1 MSQAYLALSAPTQ
14 DITVTLRERLS
25 PFPARAS
32 IQLLTLETHVKR
44 RAAVLSAFLGLLAGS
59 APAQTVKDVR
69 SVLEASLKAMGGVN
83 LKTIRY
89 SASGWSSRIGQ
100 TYGLAED
107 WPHYEVTGYARAI
120 DYDAKWSREDYTRR
134 QGSYPL
140 LGRPP
145 MLEERVTS
153 ILSGNYAWDMRGDVP
168 VPLTSLYLDGV
179 SYSDLRQ
186 LELAIT
192 PHGFL
197 KAALA
202 AKDATAITLP
212 IVGSSDAG
220 LSQNGRRVT
229 IVSFTMS
236 TGTTGKYRVNGTIN
250 DKNLVEL
257 TDTWFPNPVY
267 GDMDYEMRFTKYKNF
282 DGVQFPTLVHVHQ
295 GDPRLNPAHNYYEY
309 NVTDVKANVPVSAI
323 PVPEAVRTAAVP
335 PVKVE
340 SQKLADGVW
349 LLGGGT
355 HNSVLV
361 EFKDFVAVVEAPQNE
376 ARSLAVIEE
385 AGRLAPGKLLKY
397 VVNTHHHF
405 DHAGG
410 LRTYLSQGTTVITHE
425 SNKEYYLSIMFYP
438 AARELQ
444 PDRMSLYSPMYMI
457 SRRPAPIETVASFAG
472 GPGGGAAKYV
482 ITDGERLLEVIH
494 VQDMAY
500 ELSDPSYAQGNHSA
514 DMLMAYLPKEKILI
528 NADLYSPPAQGSPT
542 PTPTAGMRTLY
553 QNMLKQKL
561 DVDRHVPIHGGVG
574 TNDEFLKIVGQTGTQ
589 NR

>member
-1 MSQAYLALSAPTQ
+1 MTRWITILA
-14 DITVTLRERLS
+14 TL
-25 PFPARAS
+25 
-32 IQLLTLETHVKR
+32 V
-44 RAAVLSAFLGLLAGS
+44 GLAGS
-59 APAQTVKDVR
+59 AAAQNVSDVR
-69 SVLEASLKAMGGVN
+69 SVLETSLKAMGGVG
-83 LKTIRY
+83 LKTLQY
-89 SASGWSSRIGQ
+89 SANGWSSRIGQ

-107 WPHYEVTGYARAI
+107 WPHYEVADYTRAI
-120 DYDAKWSREDYTRR
+120 DFDAKWSREDYTRR
-134 QGSYPL
+134 QGKYPL

-145 MLEERVTS
+145 MAAEHVTS
-153 ILSGNYAWDMRGDVP
+153 ILSGNYAWDMEGGKA
-168 VPLTSLYLDGV
+168 VPLTRLYLDGV
-179 SYSDLRQ
+179 SYADLRQ

-212 IVGSSDAG
+212 IVGPSDAG
-220 LSQNGRRVT
+220 LSQYGRKVT
-229 IVSFTMS
+229 VVSFTI
-236 TGTTGKYRVNGTIN
+236 GKYRVNGTIN

-267 GDMDYEMRFTKYKNF
+267 GDMDYEMRFTKYKDF
-282 DGVQFPTLVHVHQ
+282 GGVQFPTLLHVHQ

-309 NVTDVKANVPVSAI
+309 NVTDVKANVAVATM
-323 PVPEAVRTAAVP
+323 PVPDAVRTAVAA

-340 SQKLADGVW
+340 SQRLADGAW

-361 EFKDFVAVVEAPQNE
+361 EFKDFAAVVEAPQNE

-385 AGRLAPGKLLKY
+385 VGRLVGNKPIKY

-425 SNKEYYLSIMFYP
+425 SNRQYYMDIMFYP
-438 AARELQ
+438 APRELQ
-444 PDRMSLYSPMYMI
+444 PDRMALYNPMYMI

-482 ITDGERLLEVIH
+482 IADGERMLEIFH

-500 ELSDPSYAQGNHSA
+500 ELEDPSYAQGNTSA
-514 DMLMAYLPKEKILI
+514 DMLMVYLPKEKILI
-528 NADLYSPPAQGSPT
+528 NADLYSPPAPGAPM
-542 PTPTAGMRTLY
+542 PTPTAAMRTLY
-553 QNMLKQKL
+553 QNMRKQKL
-561 DVDRHVPIHGGVG
+561 DVTRHVPLHGRVG
-574 TNDEFLKIVGQTGTQ
+574 TNEEFLKIVGD
-589 NR
+589 

>member
-1 MSQAYLALSAPTQ
+1 M
-14 DITVTLRERLS
+14 
-25 PFPARAS
+25 
-32 IQLLTLETHVKR
+32 KR
-44 RAAVLSAFLGLLAGS
+44 KVAVLSVSLGLVFFDATAGTAS
-59 APAQTVKDVR
+59 AQTVKDVR

-89 SASGWSSRIGQ
+89 SGSGWSSRIGQ

-107 WPHYEVTGYARAI
+107 WPRYEVADYTRAI
-120 DYDAKWSREDYTRR
+120 DFDAKWSREDYTRR
-134 QGSYPL
+134 QGKYPL

-145 MLEERVTS
+145 MSEQHITA
-153 ILSGNYAWDMRGDVP
+153 ILSGNYAWDMQGENP

-179 SYSDLRQ
+179 SFADLRQ

-192 PHGFL
+192 SHGFL

-220 LSQNGRRVT
+220 LSQNGRKVT
-229 IVSFTMS
+229 IVSFTM
-236 TGTTGKYRVNGTIN
+236 GKYRVNGTIN
-250 DKNLVEL
+250 DQNLVEL
-257 TDTWFPNPVY
+257 TDTWFPNLVY
-267 GDMDYEMRFTKYKNF
+267 GDMDYEMRYTRYKNF
-282 DGVQFPTLVHVHQ
+282 DGIHFPTLVHVHQ

-309 NVTDVKANVPVSAI
+309 NVTSVQANASVSTL
-323 PVPEAVRTAAVP
+323 PVPDAVRSAAAP

-340 SQKLADGVW
+340 SQKLGDGLW

-385 AGRLAPGKLLKY
+385 ANRLAPNKLIKY
-397 VVNTHHHF
+397 IVNTHHHF
-405 DHAGG
+405 DHTGG

-425 SNKEYYLSIMFYP
+425 SNKEYYLGIMFYP

-444 PDRMSLYSPMYMI
+444 PDRMALYSPMYTI
-457 SRRPAPIETVASFAG
+457 SRRPAPIETVTSFAG

-482 ITDGERLLEVIH
+482 ITDGERILEIIH

-500 ELSDPSYAQGNHSA
+500 ELEDQSYAQGNHSA
-514 DMLMAYLPKEKILI
+514 DMLMVYLPKEKILI
-528 NADLYSPPAQGSPT
+528 NADLYC
-542 PTPTAGMRTLY
+542 
-553 QNMLKQKL
+553 
-561 DVDRHVPIHGGVG
+561 
-574 TNDEFLKIVGQTGTQ
+574 
-589 NR
+589 

>member
-1 MSQAYLALSAPTQ
+1 M
-14 DITVTLRERLS
+14 
-25 PFPARAS
+25 
-32 IQLLTLETHVKR
+32 KR
-44 RAAVLSAFLGLLAGS
+44 KAAVLSAFLGLLAGTAS
-59 APAQTVKDVR
+59 AQTVTDVHA
-69 SVLEASLKAMGGVN
+69 VLEASLKAMGGVN

-89 SASGWSSRIGQ
+89 SGSGWSSRIGQ

-107 WPHYEVTGYARAI
+107 WPHYEVAGYTRVI
-120 DYDAKWSREDYTRR
+120 DYDAKWSREDYTRK
-134 QGSYPL
+134 QGNYPL

-145 MLEERVTS
+145 MPEERVTS
-153 ILSGNYAWDMRGDVP
+153 ILNGNFAWDMQGDKP
-168 VPLTSLYLDGV
+168 VPLPGLYLDGV
-179 SYSDLRQ
+179 SYAELRQ
-186 LELAIT
+186 LEIAIT

-212 IVGSSDAG
+212 IVGASDAG

-229 IVSFTMS
+229 IVSFTI
-236 TGTTGKYRVNGTIN
+236 GKYRVNGTIN
-250 DKNLVEL
+250 DQNLVEL

-282 DGVQFPTLVHVHQ
+282 DGIQFPTLLHVHQ

-309 NVTDVKANVPVSAI
+309 NVTEVKANVPAAAM
-323 PVPEAVRTAAVP
+323 PVPDAVRAATTP
-335 PVKVE
+335 PVKVD
-340 SQKLADGVW
+340 SQKLSDGVW

-355 HNSVLV
+355 HNSVLM

-376 ARSLAVIEE
+376 ARSLAVIDE
-385 AGRLAPGKLLKY
+385 ANRLAPNKPIKY
-397 VVNTHHHF
+397 LVNTHHHF

-410 LRTYLSQGTTVITHE
+410 LRTYLSQGTTVVTHE
-425 SNKEYYLSIMFYP
+425 SNKDYYLGIMFYP

-482 ITDGERLLEVIH
+482 ITDGDRILEIIH

-500 ELSDPSYAQGNHSA
+500 ELGDTSYAQGNHSA

-528 NADLYSPPAQGSPT
+528 NADLYSPPAQGVTT
-542 PTPTAGMRTLY
+542 PAPTAGMKTLY
-553 QNMLKQKL
+553 QNMKKQKL
-561 DVDRHVPIHGGVG
+561 DVDRHVPIHGRVG
-574 TNDEFLKIVGQTGTQ
+574 TNEEFLKIVAQ
-589 NR
+589 

>member
-1 MSQAYLALSAPTQ
+1 M
-14 DITVTLRERLS
+14 
-25 PFPARAS
+25 
-32 IQLLTLETHVKR
+32 KR
-44 RAAVLSAFLGLLAGS
+44 KAAVFSAFLGLMAGAAS
-59 APAQTVKDVR
+59 AQTVKDVR
-69 SVLEASLKAMGGVN
+69 SVLEASLQAMGGAN

-107 WPHYEVTGYARAI
+107 WPHYEVADYTRAI
-120 DYDAKWSREDYTRR
+120 DYDGKWSREDYTRR
-134 QGSYPL
+134 QGKYPL

-145 MLEERVTS
+145 MPEDHVTS
-153 ILSGNYAWDMRGDVP
+153 ILSGNYAWDIQGGKPM
-168 VPLTSLYLDGV
+168 PLTSLYLDGV
-179 SYSDLRQ
+179 PYADLRQ

-212 IVGSSDAG
+212 IVGASDAG
-220 LSQNGRRVT
+220 LSQNGRKVT
-229 IVSFTMS
+229 VVSFTI
-236 TGTTGKYRVNGTIN
+236 GKYRINGTIN
-250 DKNLVEL
+250 DRNLVEL

-267 GDMDYEMRFTKYKNF
+267 GDMDYEARYTKYKNF
-282 DGVQFPTLVHVHQ
+282 DGVQFPTLLHVHQ

-309 NVTDVKANVPVSAI
+309 TVTDVKANVPVDAI
-323 PVPEAVRTAAVP
+323 PVPDVVRRATAP

-340 SQKLADGVW
+340 SQRLADGLW

-361 EFKDFVAVVEAPQNE
+361 EFKDFAAVVEAPQNE

-385 AGRLAPGKLLKY
+385 ANRLVPGKLIRY

-425 SNKEYYLSIMFYP
+425 SNKQYYLDIMFYP
-438 AARELQ
+438 APRELQ
-444 PDRMSLYSPMYMI
+444 PDRMALYSPMYMI

-472 GPGGGAAKYV
+472 GPGGGAGKYA
-482 ITDGERLLEVIH
+482 ITDGERILEIFH

-500 ELSDPSYAQGNHSA
+500 ELEDSSYAQGNHSA

-528 NADLYSPPAQGSPT
+528 NADLYSPPAEGAPA
-542 PTPTAGMRTLY
+542 PAATAGMRTLY
-553 QNMLKQKL
+553 QNMRKQKL
-561 DVDRHVPIHGGVG
+561 DVTRHVPIHGRAG
-574 TNDEFLKIVGQTGTQ
+574 TNDEFLKIAGQASAPGH
-589 NR
+589 

>member
-1 MSQAYLALSAPTQ
+1 MM
-14 DITVTLRERLS
+14 
-25 PFPARAS
+25 
-32 IQLLTLETHVKR
+32 R
-44 RAAVLSAFLGLLAGS
+44 RVAIFAAFLGLAAGN
-59 APAQTVKDVR
+59 AAAQNVKDVR
-69 SVLEASLKAMGGVN
+69 AVLEASLQAMGGVN
-83 LKTIRY
+83 LKTLQY
-89 SASGWSSRIGQ
+89 SANGWSSRIGQ

-107 WPHYEVTGYARAI
+107 WPHYEVADYTRAI
-120 DYDAKWSREDYTRR
+120 DFDAKWSREDYTRR
-134 QGSYPL
+134 QGKYPL

-145 MLEERVTS
+145 MAAEHVTS
-153 ILSGNYAWDMRGDVP
+153 ILSGNYAWDVEDGKAVP
-168 VPLTSLYLDGV
+168 ITRLYLDGV
-179 SYSDLRQ
+179 TYSDLRQ

-212 IVGSSDAG
+212 IVGASDAG
-220 LSQNGRRVT
+220 LSQNGRKVT
-229 IVSFTMS
+229 VVSFTI
-236 TGTTGKYRVNGTIN
+236 GKYRVNGTIN
-250 DKNLVEL
+250 DQNLVEL

-282 DGVQFPTLVHVHQ
+282 GGVQFPTLLHVHQ

-309 NVTDVKANVPVSAI
+309 NVTDVKANLPVATMAVPD
-323 PVPEAVRTAAVP
+323 AVRAATVA

-340 SQKLADGVW
+340 SQKLAEGVW
-349 LLGGGT
+349 LIGGGT
-355 HNSVLV
+355 HHSVLV
-361 EFKDFVAVVEAPQNE
+361 EFKDFATVVEAPQNE

-385 AGRLAPGKLLKY
+385 VNRLAPNKPIKY

-425 SNKEYYLSIMFYP
+425 SNKQYYMDIMFYP
-438 AARELQ
+438 APRELQ
-444 PDRMSLYSPMYMI
+444 ADRMALYNPMYMI

-482 ITDGERLLEVIH
+482 VSDGERVLEIFH

-500 ELSDPSYAQGNHSA
+500 ELEDPSYAQGNTSA
-514 DMLMAYLPKEKILI
+514 DMLMVYLPKEKILV
-528 NADLYSPPAQGSPT
+528 NADLYSPPAAGAPAPAPT
-542 PTPTAGMRTLY
+542 PAMRTLY

-561 DVDRHVPIHGGVG
+561 DVARHVPIHGRVG
-574 TNDEFLKIVGQTGTQ
+574 TNDEFLKIVGKGD
-589 NR
+589 

>member
-1 MSQAYLALSAPTQ
+1 MKRKLAVFS
-14 DITVTLRERLS
+14 
-25 PFPARAS
+25 
-32 IQLLTLETHVKR
+32 
-44 RAAVLSAFLGLLAGS
+44 VLLGLMAGT
-59 APAQTVKDVR
+59 AAAQAVENVR
-69 SVLEASLKAMGGVN
+69 SVLEASLKAMGGAN
-83 LKTIRY
+83 LKTLRY
-89 SASGWSSRIGQ
+89 SGSGWSSRIGQ

-107 WPHYEVTGYARAI
+107 WPHYEVADYTRAI
-120 DYDAKWSREDYTRR
+120 DYDARWSREDYTRR
-134 QGSYPL
+134 QGKYPL

-145 MLEERVTS
+145 MAPERVTS
-153 ILSGNYAWDMRGDVP
+153 ILYGNYAWDMQNDKP
-168 VPLTSLYLDGV
+168 APLTSLYLDGV
-179 SYSDLRQ
+179 PYTDLRQ
-186 LELAIT
+186 LDLALT

-212 IVGSSDAG
+212 IVGASDAG

-229 IVSFTMS
+229 IVSFTM
-236 TGTTGKYRVNGTIN
+236 GKYRVNGTIN
-250 DKNLVEL
+250 DQNLVEL

-267 GDMDYEMRFTKYKNF
+267 GDMDFEMRYTKYRNF
-282 DGVQFPTLVHVHQ
+282 DGVMFPSLLHVHQ

-309 NVTDVKANVPVSAI
+309 NVTEVKANVPVTTI
-323 PVPEAVRTAAVP
+323 PVPVAVRAAATP
-335 PVKVE
+335 PAIASYQRIE

-355 HNSVLV
+355 HNSVLI
-361 EFKDFVAVVEAPQNE
+361 EFKDFTAVVEAPQNE

-385 AGRLAPGKLLKY
+385 ANRLAANKPIKY

-425 SNKEYYLSIMFYP
+425 SNKQYYLDIMFYP
-438 AARELQ
+438 APRELQ

-457 SRRPAPIETVASFAG
+457 SRRPAPMETVASFAA

-482 ITDGERLLEVIH
+482 VTDGERVLEILH

-500 ELSDPSYAQGNHSA
+500 ELEDPSLAQGNHSA

-528 NADLYSPPAQGSPT
+528 NADLYSPPGSGAPT
-542 PTPTAGMRTLY
+542 PAPTAGMRTLY
-553 QNMLKQKL
+553 QNMRKQKL
-561 DVDRHVPIHGGVG
+561 DVARHVPIHGGVG
-574 TNDEFLKIVGQTGTQ
+574 TNDEFLKIVGQTSAPS
-589 NR
+589 R

>member
-1 MSQAYLALSAPTQ
+1 MTRK
-14 DITVTLRERLS
+14 V
-25 PFPARAS
+25 
-32 IQLLTLETHVKR
+32 
-44 RAAVLSAFLGLLAGS
+44 AVLAVFLGLMAGIAS
-59 APAQTVKDVR
+59 AQMVKDVR
-69 SVLEASLKAMGGVN
+69 SVLEASLRAMGATN

-107 WPHYEVTGYARAI
+107 WPHYEVADYTRSI

-134 QGSYPL
+134 QGRYPL

-145 MLEERVTS
+145 MSEEHVTS
-153 ILSGNYAWDMRGDVP
+153 ILSGNYAWDMQGDKP
-168 VPLTSLYLDGV
+168 VLLTSLYLDGV
-179 SYSDLRQ
+179 SYADLRQ
-186 LELAIT
+186 LELVIT

-202 AKDATAITLP
+202 AKDATAITQP
-212 IVGSSDAG
+212 IVGPSDAG
-220 LSQNGRRVT
+220 LSQSGRKVT
-229 IVSFTMS
+229 IVSFTF
-236 TGTTGKYRVNGTIN
+236 GKYRINGTIN
-250 DKNLVEL
+250 DQNLVEL

-267 GDMDYEMRFTKYKNF
+267 GDMDFEMRYTKYKNF
-282 DGVQFPTLVHVHQ
+282 DGVQFPTLLHVHQ

-309 NVTDVKANVPVSAI
+309 KVTDVKANVPVTTM
-323 PVPEAVRTAAVP
+323 PVPDGVRTATVP

-340 SQKLADGVW
+340 SQKLADRIW

-355 HNSVLV
+355 HNSALI

-385 AGRLAPGKLLKY
+385 VNRLVPDKLIRY

-425 SNKEYYLSIMFYP
+425 SNRQYYLEIMFYP
-438 AARELQ
+438 APRELQ
-444 PDRMSLYSPMYMI
+444 PDRMALYSPMYMI

-472 GPGGGAAKYV
+472 GPGGGVGKYV
-482 ITDGERLLEVIH
+482 ITDGERILEIFH

-500 ELSDPSYAQGNHSA
+500 ELEDPSYAQGNHSA

-528 NADLYSPPAQGSPT
+528 NADLYSPPAQGAPL
-542 PTPTAGMRTLY
+542 PGPTAGMRTLY
-553 QNMLKQKL
+553 QNIRKQKL
-561 DVDRHVPIHGGVG
+561 DVAQHVPLHGRVG
-574 TNDEFLKIVGQTGTQ
+574 TNDEFLKIVGQNGAQ
-589 NR
+589 SH

>member
-1 MSQAYLALSAPTQ
+1 M
-14 DITVTLRERLS
+14 
-25 PFPARAS
+25 
-32 IQLLTLETHVKR
+32 KR
-44 RAAVLSAFLGLLAGS
+44 KVAIFSAFLSLMAGTGS
-59 APAQTVKDVR
+59 TQPVSDVR
-69 SVLEASLKAMGGVN
+69 SVLEASLKAMGGAN
-83 LKTIRY
+83 LKTIQY
-89 SASGWSSRIGQ
+89 SGNGWSSRIGQ

-107 WPHYEVTGYARAI
+107 WPHYEVAGYTRVI
-120 DYDAKWSREDYTRR
+120 DYDAGWSREDYTRR
-134 QGSYPL
+134 QGRYPL

-145 MLEERVTS
+145 MPEERVTS
-153 ILSGNYAWDMRGDVP
+153 ILSGNYAWDMQGDKP
-168 VPLTSLYLDGV
+168 VPLPGLYLDGV

-186 LELAIT
+186 LELVIT

-202 AKDATAITLP
+202 AKDATAIRLP
-212 IVGSSDAG
+212 IVGASDFG
-220 LSQNGRRVT
+220 LSQRGRKVT
-229 IVSFTMS
+229 IVSFTM
-236 TGTTGKYRVNGTIN
+236 GKYRVNGTIN
-250 DKNLVEL
+250 DQNLVEL

-267 GDMDYEMRFTKYKNF
+267 GDMDYEMRYTKYKNF
-282 DGVQFPTLVHVHQ
+282 DGVMFPTLLHVHQ

-309 NVTDVKANVPVSAI
+309 TVTDVTANVPVTPM
-323 PVPEAVRTAAVP
+323 PVPETVRAAAAP
-335 PVKVE
+335 QVKVE

-385 AGRLAPGKLLKY
+385 ANRLVPDKLIKY

-425 SNKEYYLSIMFYP
+425 SNKQYYLDIMFYP
-438 AARELQ
+438 APRELQ
-444 PDRMSLYSPMYMI
+444 PDRMALYSPMYMI

-482 ITDGERLLEVIH
+482 ITDGEHILELFH

-500 ELSDPSYAQGNHSA
+500 ELEDPSYAQGNHSA
-514 DMLMAYLPKEKILI
+514 DMLMVYLPKEKMLI
-528 NADLYSPPAQGSPT
+528 NADLYSPPAPGAPPSAA
-542 PTPTAGMRTLY
+542 TAGMRTLY

-561 DVDRHVPIHGGVG
+561 DVARHVPIHGRIG
-574 TNDEFLKIVGQTGTQ
+574 TNDEFLKIVAMAGAKSD
-589 NR
+589 

>member
-1 MSQAYLALSAPTQ
+1 M
-14 DITVTLRERLS
+14 
-25 PFPARAS
+25 
-32 IQLLTLETHVKR
+32 KR
-44 RAAVLSAFLGLLAGS
+44 RVAVFSAFLGLAAGTAS
-59 APAQTVKDVR
+59 AQAVKDVR
-69 SVLEASLKAMGGVN
+69 AVLEASMKAMGGAN

-89 SASGWSSRIGQ
+89 TANGWSSRIGQ

-107 WPHYEVTGYARAI
+107 WPHYEVADYSRAI
-120 DYDAKWSREDYTRR
+120 DYDAQWSREDYTRR
-134 QGSYPL
+134 QGKYPL

-145 MLEERVTS
+145 MLDERVTS
-153 ILSGNYAWDMRGDVP
+153 ILSGNYAWDMQGEKP

-179 SYSDLRQ
+179 PYAELRQ

-212 IVGSSDAG
+212 IVGASDAG
-220 LSQNGRRVT
+220 LSAFGRKVT
-229 IVSFTMS
+229 IVSFTMQTS
-236 TGTTGKYRVNGTIN
+236 IGKHRINGTIN
-250 DKNLVEL
+250 DQNLVEL

-267 GDMDYEMRFTKYKNF
+267 GDMDYEMRFTKYKSF
-282 DGVQFPTLVHVHQ
+282 DGVQFPTLLHVHQ

-309 NVTDVKANVPVSAI
+309 NVTDVKTNVAVATM
-323 PVPEAVRTAAVP
+323 PVPDAVRTATLA

-355 HNSVLV
+355 HNSMLV
-361 EFKDFVAVVEAPQNE
+361 EFKDFATVVEAPQNE

-385 AGRLAPGKLLKY
+385 AGRLVPNKLIRY

-425 SNKEYYLSIMFYP
+425 SNKQYYMDIMFYP
-438 AARELQ
+438 AGRELQ

-482 ITDGERLLEVIH
+482 ITDGERILEVIH

-500 ELSDPSYAQGNHSA
+500 ELETPSIAQGNHAA
-514 DMLMAYLPKEKILI
+514 DMLMVYLPKEKILV
-528 NADLYSPPAQGSPT
+528 NADLYTPPAPGATRPM
-542 PTPTAGMRTLY
+542 PNAAMKTLY
-553 QNMLKQKL
+553 QNMKKQKL
-561 DVDRHVPIHGGVG
+561 DVAQHVPIHGRPGS
-574 TNDEFLKIVGQTGTQ
+574 NDEFLKIVG
-589 NR
+589 R

>member
-1 MSQAYLALSAPTQ
+1 MKRRVAVFLAL
-14 DITVTLRERLS
+14 
-25 PFPARAS
+25 
-32 IQLLTLETHVKR
+32 
-44 RAAVLSAFLGLLAGS
+44 LGLLAGTAS
-59 APAQTVKDVR
+59 AQAVKDVR
-69 SVLEASLKAMGGVN
+69 AVLEASMKAMGGAN

-89 SASGWSSRIGQ
+89 TANGWSSRIGQ

-107 WPHYEVTGYARAI
+107 WPHYEVADYSRAI
-120 DYDAKWSREDYTRR
+120 DYDAQWSREDYTRR
-134 QGSYPL
+134 QGKYPL

-145 MLEERVTS
+145 MLDERVTS
-153 ILSGNYAWDMRGDVP
+153 ILSGNYAWDMQGEKP

-179 SYSDLRQ
+179 PYAELRQ

-212 IVGSSDAG
+212 IVGASDAG
-220 LSQNGRRVT
+220 LSAFGRKVT
-229 IVSFTMS
+229 IVSFTMQTS
-236 TGTTGKYRVNGTIN
+236 IGKHRINGTIN
-250 DKNLVEL
+250 DQNLVEL

-267 GDMDYEMRFTKYKNF
+267 GDMDYEMRFTKYKSF
-282 DGVQFPTLVHVHQ
+282 DGVQFPTLLHVHQ

-309 NVTDVKANVPVSAI
+309 NVTVVKTNVAVATM
-323 PVPEAVRTAAVP
+323 PVPDAVRTATLA

-355 HNSVLV
+355 HNSMLV
-361 EFKDFVAVVEAPQNE
+361 EFKDFATVVEAPQNE

-385 AGRLAPGKLLKY
+385 AGRLVPNKLIRY

-425 SNKEYYLSIMFYP
+425 SNKQYYMDIMFYP
-438 AARELQ
+438 AGRELQ
-444 PDRMSLYSPMYMI
+444 PDRMSFYSPMYMI

-482 ITDGERLLEVIH
+482 ITDGERILEVIH

-500 ELSDPSYAQGNHSA
+500 ELETPSIAQGNHAA
-514 DMLMAYLPKEKILI
+514 DMLMVYLPKEKILV
-528 NADLYSPPAQGSPT
+528 NADLYTPPAPGATRPM
-542 PTPTAGMRTLY
+542 PNAAMKTLY
-553 QNMLKQKL
+553 QNMKKQKL
-561 DVDRHVPIHGGVG
+561 DVAQHVPIHGRPGS
-574 TNDEFLKIVGQTGTQ
+574 NDEFLKIVG
-589 NR
+589 R